1 MNRMPLCPSCG
12 KPLAPD
18 APKGLCQECLLQAG
32 FPTGTDPGGKS
43 SRFVPPTVE
52 ELVARFPQLEILEF
66 VGQGGMG
73 AVYKARQKQLDR
85 VVALKILPPGIGH
98 DPAFAERFVREARAL
113 AKLNHPGI
121 VTIHDFGQ
129 TDGLFYFF
137 MEFVDGVTLRQ
148 LLNAGRVSPR
158 EALAIVPQI
167 CDALQFAHDQGIVH
181 RDIKPENILL
191 DRRGRVKVADFGL
204 AKLVGGENEP
214 ASGGLPAAGSPV
226 LTEAGKIMGTP
237 QYMAPEQIAHPLEV
251 DHRADIYSLGVVF
264 YQMLTGELPGKRIE
278 PPSSKVAIDVRLDEV
293 VLRALENKPE
303 RRYQQ
308 VGEVKTMMETI
319 AQTEKS
325 KIRNREQ
332 NMKTKILLAILITG
346 ALCLV
351 IGLPI
356 WLATRPPKFSM
367 VNIDSKIVQLS
378 QPGTTAKEVI
388 HVLGVPIK
396 YVWENKT
403 FRKNELPDN
412 YIMVYPQNVSVDIS
426 GGQVWELRSDGLSG
440 GFTWRGKLHLGSS
453 LNDVLEV
460 LGPPTETVVGKP
472 IDFSATGV
480 GVLYKDVDG
489 KTGCCYYARPDQH
502 IRCFFMKDKVTALYI
517 MVGEDEGMTG
527 GTGEVDPE
535 IDSKIAQLNKPGTTV
550 EEAIH
555 VLGEPAEIFWGDDSH
570 AQHGRRLPDK
580 PPRFY
585 VLRYPQGVNVSVYD
599 GHVQELRSQ
608 GPGGGFTWRG
618 KLHLGSSLDEVLE
631 VLGPPTETVVGKSID
646 FSARDV
652 LYKDIDG
659 KKGYCYYARPDQHIR
674 CFFMND
680 KLMALYVI
688 LNAGNR

>member
-18 APKGLCQECLLQAG
+18 APRGLCQECLLQAG

-52 ELVARFPQLEILEF
+52 ELVAHFPQLEILEF

-98 DPAFAERFVREARAL
+98 DPAFAERFAREARAL

-129 TDGLFYFF
+129 ADGLFYFF

-214 ASGGLPAAGSPV
+214 AAGGLPAAGSPA
-226 LTEAGKIMGTP
+226 LTEAGKVMGTP
-237 QYMAPEQIAHPLEV
+237 QYMAPEQIAHPLAV

-278 PPSSKVAIDVRLDEV
+278 PPSRKVAIDVRLDEV

-308 VGEVKTMMETI
+308 VGEVKTMMATI
-319 AQTEKS
+319 AQSEKS

-332 NMKTKILLAILITG
+332 NMKTKILLAVLIVG

-351 IGLPI
+351 IGLPV
-356 WLATRPPKFSM
+356 WRATRPPKFSM
-367 VNIDSKIVQLS
+367 ENIDSKIVQLS
-378 QPGTTAKEVI
+378 QPGTPANKVI
-388 HVLGVPIK
+388 RVLGVPRK

-403 FRKNELPDN
+403 FRKGELPDT
-412 YIMVYPQNVSVDIS
+412 YAMVYPQNVSVVVS
-426 GGQVWELRSDGLSG
+426 GGQVWELRAEGLSG
-440 GFTWRGKLHLGSS
+440 GFTWHGKLHLGAS
-453 LNDVLEV
+453 LDDVLEA
-460 LGPPTETVVGKP
+460 LGPPDETVVGKP
-472 IDFSATGV
+472 
-480 GVLYKDVDG
+480 L
-489 KTGCCYYARPDQH
+489 
-502 IRCFFMKDKVTALYI
+502 
-517 MVGEDEGMTG
+517 
-527 GTGEVDPE
+527 
-535 IDSKIAQLNKPGTTV
+535 
-550 EEAIH
+550 
-555 VLGEPAEIFWGDDSH
+555 
-570 AQHGRRLPDK
+570 
-580 PPRFY
+580 
-585 VLRYPQGVNVSVYD
+585 
-599 GHVQELRSQ
+599 
-608 GPGGGFTWRG
+608 
-618 KLHLGSSLDEVLE
+618 
-631 VLGPPTETVVGKSID
+631 D

-652 LYKDIDG
+652 LYKDYDG
-659 KKGYCYYARPDQHIR
+659 KTGYCYYARPDQHIR
-674 CFFMND
+674 CFFMNYKVTALFITVGEDEGMTGIAGEADPEIDAKIAQLNKPGTTVKEAIHVLGEPAGYLWGDDSHVQHGRRLPDKPPPFYVLLYPGAVRVAVYNDRVTELRSQGQGPGFTWRGKLHLGSSLDDVLGVLGRPSETVVGKPLDFSARDVLYKDYDGKKGYCYYARPDQHVRCFLMDD
-680 KLMALYVI
+680 KLVALYVT
-688 LNAGNR
+688 LDTGNR